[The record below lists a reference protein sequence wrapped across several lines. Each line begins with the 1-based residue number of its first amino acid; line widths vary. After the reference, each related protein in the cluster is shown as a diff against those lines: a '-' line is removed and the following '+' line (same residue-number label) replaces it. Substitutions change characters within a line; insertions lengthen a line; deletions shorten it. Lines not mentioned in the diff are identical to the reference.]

1 MVSGTQTDVRLPLSR
16 IPLRGG
22 SNHLRRWLARERAKA
37 MQPRY
42 VATMVI
48 ETTFLSRLYVI
59 GGTRV

>member
-1 MVSGTQTDVRLPLSR
+1 MDQASLQPLRALPV
-16 IPLRGG
+16 PLRGG